1 MGLLC
6 PVGLGPVFAPMAS
19 LFRSLHATTPRTTLA
34 SSPARCIAT
43 SARVLARAAAG
54 TAKKKYG
61 KGAEPKK
68 KKKLSPEAEVRLQV
82 QTSKLKYDRNA
93 YKMTLE
99 DAINVI
105 RVYAEST

>member
-1 MGLLC
+1 MRG
-6 PVGLGPVFAPMAS
+6 
-19 LFRSLHATTPRTTLA
+19 
-34 SSPARCIAT
+34 IAT

-54 TAKKKYG
+54 TKKKKYG

-82 QTSKLKYDRNA
+82 QKSKANYDKDP

-99 DAINVI
+99 DAINVL
-105 RVYAEST
+105 RVYAESQMVLPGAGV